1 MVQDGIALLLAE
13 SNAYLD
19 DYTNNSHLLILVAF
33 KVAKKATK
41 TYASTKLKAEE
52 GVVQDE
58 ITLLLAKSN
67 SPHLQ
72 EVPNMIQG
80 KYRVYCT
87 QSYNNQ
93 YTI

>member
-58 ITLLLAKSN
+58 ITNLISCQVQR
-67 SPHLQ
+67 SPSSRSPKHDT
-72 EVPNMIQG
+72 G
-80 KYRVYCT
+80 
-87 QSYNNQ
+87 
-93 YTI
+93 